1 VIRVAALVGATAV
14 GKTTVALRL
23 AQKLDAEI
31 VSLDSMQIYRGMDV
45 GTATPGA
52 DDLARVRHHLIN
64 LRDPE
69 DNVTVAEFQQLART
83 AIADISAR
91 GRLPFLVGGSGL
103 YFRAVVDDLRFPPQ
117 DPKVRAA
124 FEEEAVVEG
133 PESLHA
139 RLARV
144 DPDAAAKMEPRN
156 TRRIVRALEVVQ
168 LTGRPFSEFAAAWE
182 RFDSIYDLRVAGL
195 RRNRAELYERIARRV
210 DGMIASGLLAEVDA
224 LRQGSCGRTAAQA
237 LGYRQ
242 VLEAPANAS
251 AQEVRDDIVRA
262 TKRFARRQESW
273 FAADPRVVWFDATDA
288 AVEASL
294 EAFLSRKRPDGR
306 LP

>member
-1 VIRVAALVGATAV
+1 
-14 GKTTVALRL
+14 
-23 AQKLDAEI
+23 
-31 VSLDSMQIYRGMDV
+31 
-45 GTATPGA
+45 
-52 DDLARVRHHLIN
+52 
-64 LRDPE
+64 
-69 DNVTVAEFQQLART
+69 
-83 AIADISAR
+83 
-91 GRLPFLVGGSGL
+91 
-103 YFRAVVDDLRFPPQ
+103 
-117 DPKVRAA
+117 
-124 FEEEAVVEG
+124 
-133 PESLHA
+133 
-139 RLARV
+139 
-144 DPDAAAKMEPRN
+144 
-156 TRRIVRALEVVQ
+156 VQ